1 MRILSIPPKWP
12 ELNNPSIMHACP
24 SPQKELGV
32 SANVGHNTP
41 MTDPTPMPPLQYVQP
56 TGDMSFAPAEQK
68 ILDHINQ
75 KIAASPHIDETI
87 DFLFDQTHN
96 ICPCDRISVAFVT
109 DDARRV
115 TSYYTRTDYDN
126 VILQRGYSEDLRG
139 SSLERIIQTG
149 QPRLIND
156 LEAYAREHP
165 TSRSSHLLLK
175 EGVRSSMT
183 VPLSVDRRNIG
194 LLFRSS
200 REPHAYNVHHVR
212 LHLAIAE
219 RLSQTIEKAWR
230 IEQLE
235 AANTAYMEMLSFVTH
250 ELKSPIA
257 SMVMTAE
264 SLLDGHYGTLEDD
277 QAQRIERMV
286 FKGQY
291 LLTLIRDYLN
301 LARLETGKLECS
313 PTMGVDFIER
323 VIEPAI
329 EMIQPWLEGKDM
341 TLEKQFSGE
350 GSVDCDPDLMT
361 IAMTNLIGNAAKYGR
376 KGGTIRLSVNRG
388 PARVDVSV
396 WNEGQGFKDE
406 DRRKLFH
413 KFSRLDDPE
422 LRKAKGTGV
431 GLYTVWRIVNQHGGR
446 IEAHSRYGQWAEFN
460 FWIPQPLQC
469 YLQPPPD

>member
-1 MRILSIPPKWP
+1 MPDSQPI
-12 ELNNPSIMHACP
+12 
-24 SPQKELGV
+24 
-32 SANVGHNTP
+32 
-41 MTDPTPMPPLQYVQP
+41 PPLQYVQP
-56 TGDMSFAPAEQK
+56 REPETFTPAERK
-68 ILDHINQ
+68 TLDHINQ

-87 DFLFDQTHN
+87 DFLFNQTHD

-115 TSYYTRTDYDN
+115 TSYYTRTNYDN
-126 VILQRGYSEDLRG
+126 VILRRGYSEDLRG
-139 SSLERIIQTG
+139 SSLEHIIQTG

-156 LEAYAREHP
+156 LDAYGREHP
-165 TSRSSHLLLK
+165 TSRSTHLLLK

-183 VPLSVDRRNIG
+183 VPLCVEGRNIG

-200 REPHAYNVHHVR
+200 RKPNAYSPHHVGM
-212 LHLAIAE
+212 HLAIAE

-235 AANTAYMEMLSFVTH
+235 AANNAYMEMLSFVTH
-250 ELKSPIA
+250 ELKSPVA
-257 SMVMTAE
+257 SMVMTGE
-264 SLLDGHYGTLEDD
+264 SLLDGVYGQLNSD
-277 QAQRIERMV
+277 QTQRIERMV

-301 LARLETGKLECS
+301 LARLETGKLECT
-313 PTMGVDFIER
+313 PTMGVDFINR
-323 VIEPAI
+323 VIEPAT
-329 EMIQPWLEGKDM
+329 EMVQPWLDGKEM
-341 TLEKQFSGE
+341 TLEKQLSGE

-361 IAMTNLIGNAAKYGR
+361 IAMTNLLGNAAKYGR
-376 KGGTIRLSVNRG
+376 KGGKIRLAVNRG

-422 LRKAKGTGV
+422 LKKAKGTGV

-446 IEAHSRYGQWAEFN
+446 IEAHSRYGEWAEFN

-469 YLQPPPD
+469 YLQPPQADGS

>member
-1 MRILSIPPKWP
+1 MSDTQPI
-12 ELNNPSIMHACP
+12 
-24 SPQKELGV
+24 
-32 SANVGHNTP
+32 
-41 MTDPTPMPPLQYVQP
+41 PPLQYVP
-56 TGDMSFAPAEQK
+56 SREPETFTPAERET
-68 ILDHINQ
+68 LDHINQ

-87 DFLFDQTHN
+87 DFLFAQTHD

-115 TSYYTRTDYDN
+115 TSYYTRTNYNN

-139 SSLERIIQTG
+139 SSLEHIIQTG

-156 LEAYAREHP
+156 LEAYGRENP
-165 TSRSSHLLLK
+165 TSRSTHLLLK

-183 VPLSVDRRNIG
+183 VPLSVEGRNIG

-200 REPHAYNVHHVR
+200 REPNAYGLHHVGM
-212 LHLAIAE
+212 HLAIAE

-235 AANTAYMEMLSFVTH
+235 AANNAYMEMLSFVTH
-250 ELKSPIA
+250 ELKSPVA
-257 SMVMTAE
+257 SMVMTGE
-264 SLLDGHYGTLEDD
+264 SLLDGVYGDLNAD
-277 QAQRIERMV
+277 QSQRIERMV

-301 LARLETGKLECS
+301 LARLETGKLECT
-313 PTMGVDFIER
+313 PTMGVAFIDR
-323 VIEPAI
+323 VVEPAT
-329 EMIQPWLEGKDM
+329 EMIQPWLDGKEM

-350 GSVDCDPDLMT
+350 GTVDCDPDLMT
-361 IAMTNLIGNAAKYGR
+361 IALTNLLGNAAKYGR
-376 KGGTIRLSVNRG
+376 KGGKIRLAVNQG
-388 PARVDVSV
+388 PARLDVGV

-406 DRRKLFH
+406 DRRKLFQ

-422 LRKAKGTGV
+422 LKKAKGTGV

-446 IEAHSRYGQWAEFN
+446 IEAHSRYGEWAEFN

-469 YLQPPPD
+469 YLQPPPSDDS